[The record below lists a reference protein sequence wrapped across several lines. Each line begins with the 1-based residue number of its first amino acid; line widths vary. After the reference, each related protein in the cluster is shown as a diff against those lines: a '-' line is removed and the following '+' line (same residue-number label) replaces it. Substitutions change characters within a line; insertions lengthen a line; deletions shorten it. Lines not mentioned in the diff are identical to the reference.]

1 MKLKYYL
8 RGLGLGVLLTS
19 IIMGVALSG
28 KNKSMS
34 DEEVIRRA
42 KQLGMVEAEN
52 TLSEYSGAQKN
63 AEEEDDGTTS
73 DQAVLE
79 DGKEET
85 KEADQGESQT
95 GESVPEVD
103 ETAQESASLGE
114 SSESIE
120 TDADIALAPED
131 DQTASSTESISA
143 KNTTS
148 SQEEVSEEP
157 VKEEVK
163 TQPEEN
169 QDSKETS
176 ETQKSEASANET
188 KTDETSEAETENK
201 QVNDIGAEAAS
212 SEQSSNTE
220 SAAEVNYVV
229 VVLPGGTG
237 SDTCSAVIK
246 EAGLVDDAIAFN
258 RYLVNSGLDR
268 KIRSGTKQ
276 IPKGSSYEEIAAII
290 TK

>member
-85 KEADQGESQT
+85 KEADQGEPQT

-103 ETAQESASLGE
+103 EKAQESASSGE

-157 VKEEVK
+157 VIEEVK

-169 QDSKETS
+169 QGSKETS

>member
-1 MKLKYYL
+1 
-8 RGLGLGVLLTS
+8 
-19 IIMGVALSG
+19 MGVALSG

-73 DQAVLE
+73 NQAVLE

-103 ETAQESASLGE
+103 ETAQESASSGE

-131 DQTASSTESISA
+131 DQTASTTESISA

>member
-103 ETAQESASLGE
+103 EKAQESASSGE

>member
-103 ETAQESASLGE
+103 EKAQESASSGE

-148 SQEEVSEEP
+148 SQEEVSKEP

-169 QDSKETS
+169 QGSKETS

-188 KTDETSEAETENK
+188 ITDETSEAETENE
-201 QVNDIGAEAAS
+201 QVNDIGTEPAS